1 MAPPASV
8 TKLLELNL
16 MSAQDLAPV
25 SKSMRTYAVAW
36 VHPDRKLTTRVDEN
50 GQANPSW
57 NEKFVFRVDD
67 DSLKNDSC
75 TITIEVYAL
84 TWLRV
89 ILIGT
94 VNAPLQMLIPPSSS
108 KTRIPT
114 GGATMRFVTLQIM
127 RPSGRPQGTINVGVS
142 VINNPIH
149 SMPLH
154 SELSASTMAYD
165 DNHISGGVSKHK
177 MAPAKAEKVNLWRSR
192 SERTNDRYLY
202 NPGST
207 VCDDSVI
214 RGGSMLGS
222 MVSDVGPSASI
233 VAAAIA
239 KGIYPRKVAMD
250 DTESSLLDNWA
261 DHNSVEG
268 LKTKIERWR
277 KELPPVPP
285 RENREL
291 MQRPGQERGKQRRNS
306 DGAGLFSCFGAAL
319 GCEFSISCG
328 GGGARRGG
336 RDAKKHR
343 RYNST

>member
-1 MAPPASV
+1 MAPFAATV
-8 TKLLELNL
+8 NKLLELNL

-50 GQANPSW
+50 GNANPTW

-67 DSLKNDSC
+67 DSLKSDLC

-84 TWLRV
+84 TWLKV
-89 ILIGT
+89 VLIGT
-94 VNAPLQMLIPPSSS
+94 VHAPLKSLIPPSGS
-108 KTRIPT
+108 KTWIPS
-114 GGATMRFVTLQIM
+114 GGATVRFVTLQIN
-127 RPSGRPQGTINVGVS
+127 RPSGRPQGAINVGIS

-154 SELSASTMAYD
+154 SEVSASNGDY
-165 DNHISGGVSKHK
+165 DNHGPSGGKK
-177 MAPAKAEKVNLWRSR
+177 PNLRAEKASRINLWRSW
-192 SERTNDRYLY
+192 SERTNDRYSH

-207 VCDDSVI
+207 ICDDSVI
-214 RGGSMLGS
+214 KGGSLLGS

-239 KGIYPRKVAMD
+239 RGIYPRKVMD
-250 DTESSLLDNWA
+250 EAESSILLDNWA
-261 DHNSVEG
+261 DNNGVEG

-277 KELPPVPP
+277 KELPPVPH
-285 RENREL
+285 RESEDHIP
-291 MQRPGQERGKQRRNS
+291 MPIKERGKPRRHS
-306 DGAGLFSCFGAAL
+306 DGGGLSCFGRAL

-328 GGGARRGG
+328 GGGA
-336 RDAKKHR
+336 KKHR
-343 RYNST
+343 HKS